1 MSATDTS
8 SAVRSVASLAGWIWW
23 SARDDDR
30 SARNLEVT
38 RHGQPVADAAL
49 PDAPRCAT
57 PCADRAG
64 HSWEAGGETPSAG
77 LQWSRD
83 LGLPDH
89 AAASVEPSGSGD
101 ADVVWTAP
109 EVEHVGALVDRR
121 WAGRAPT
128 THVPV
133 RRYQAGLARRG
144 QRRDV
149 ARNGCELGRD
159 PADRVPRLPVVQA
172 VSAAIGG
179 RRGPRR
185 HRQVERDV

>member
-1 MSATDTS
+1 MSEP
-8 SAVRSVASLAGWIWW
+8 REFEASGRRESHASGHPGTV
-23 SARDDDR
+23 SECNPGAAARR
-30 SARNLEVT
+30 LGMAEGTTAR
-38 RHGQPVADAAL
+38 
-49 PDAPRCAT
+49 
-57 PCADRAG
+57 CADRAG

-109 EVEHVGALVDRR
+109 EVEHVGALFDRR

-133 RRYQAGLARRG
+133 R
-144 QRRDV
+144 
-149 ARNGCELGRD
+149 
-159 PADRVPRLPVVQA
+159 
-172 VSAAIGG
+172 
-179 RRGPRR
+179 
-185 HRQVERDV
+185 

>member
-128 THVPV
+128 MSASWARELLPTTETKW
-133 RRYQAGLARRG
+133 RAGSARRG
-144 QRRDV
+144 RSGCDH
-149 ARNGCELGRD
+149 ARM
-159 PADRVPRLPVVQA
+159 Q
-172 VSAAIGG
+172 SY
-179 RRGPRR
+179 
-185 HRQVERDV
+185 